1 MSAPHGLFPHH
12 VALLREVFARHAPPV
27 ERVDLF
33 GSRAVG
39 AGRANSDL
47 DLVVSGTGV
56 NGPLLDR
63 LWTELNDLPI
73 PLTIDVLADEGPM
86 PAALRAHI
94 EAVRI
99 PLLVFD
105 ESRTA

>member
-1 MSAPHGLFPHH
+1 MSAPHGLTPHQ
-12 VALLREVFARHAPPV
+12 VALLREVFARYAPPV

-39 AGRANSDL
+39 RGRANSDI
-47 DLVVSGTGV
+47 DLVVTGAGV
-56 NGPLLDR
+56 SGPLLDR
-63 LWTELNDLPI
+63 LWTELNDLPM
-73 PLTIDVLADEGPM
+73 PLTIDVLAVEGPM

-105 ESRTA
+105 KSCTA